1 MKKKTVLPHGFERQ
15 PPGDHST
22 HSTNLPLRKTMCS
35 LLYLKGCLLIAT
47 KQAVVFLGKCVQTAA
62 KTMAVDRKK
71 PEGASS
77 AIIGVGT
84 AAKYCELK
92 HCADRVR
99 STEPTT
105 KMKFQ

>member
-1 MKKKTVLPHGFERQ
+1 MKKKKTVLPHGFERQ

-22 HSTNLPLRKTMCS
+22 HSTNLPLRKTLCS

-47 KQAVVFLGKCVQTAA
+47 KQVVVFLGQCS
-62 KTMAVDRKK
+62 DRRKNHGCGQKK
-71 PEGASS
+71 PEGTSS

-92 HCADRVR
+92 RCADRVR